1 MDTMRAIRVAET
13 GETGVLKPATV
24 PVPKPGPGEALVRVA
39 YAGVNFADVWMRRG
53 AVGAAMPVPFTPGLE
68 AAGVVVALGEG
79 AAVGEGVAGIAVG
92 DRVTYCIIPGAYAEY
107 QSVHA
112 SQLIPL
118 PADIGFDI
126 AAAAILQGLTAH
138 YLVHEEYKVTPGTNV
153 LVHAAAGG
161 MGLLLIQWLKHLGA
175 RVIGTVSTAE
185 KAAIAKEAG
194 ADDAIVYTE
203 QDFAV
208 EAMALTGGRGVDY
221 IIDGVGQTTFLK
233 NLDAVRVRGT
243 ICIFGHSSGP
253 AEPFMPFLLMPKSI
267 TLAGGMMHNFLQT
280 REDLLRRSADVFQ
293 GLREGWLDVR
303 IDRVFPLEQ
312 ATEAHSRLENRGSVG
327 KLLLDVGGAAP

>member
-1 MDTMRAIRVAET
+1 MRAVRVTEI
-13 GETGVLKPATV
+13 GEADVLKTANV
-24 PVPKPGPGEALVRVA
+24 PVPKPGSGEVLVRVA
-39 YAGVNFADVWMRRG
+39 YAGINFADVWMRRG
-53 AVGAAMPVPFTPGLE
+53 AIGAAMPVPFTPGLE
-68 AAGVVVALGEG
+68 AAGIVEALGEG
-79 AAVGEGVAGIAVG
+79 TVGVKVG

-107 QSVHA
+107 QTVHA

-118 PADIGFDI
+118 PRDIGFDT

-138 YLVHEEYKVTPGTNV
+138 YLVHEEYPIAPGTDV

-161 MGLLLIQWLKHLGA
+161 MGLLLIQWLKHMGA
-175 RVIGTVSTAE
+175 RVIGTVSSAE
-185 KAAIAKEAG
+185 KAAIARETG
-194 ADDAIVYTE
+194 ADDVIVYTE
-203 QDFAV
+203 QDFAT

-253 AEPFMPFLLMPKSI
+253 AEPFAPFLLMPKSI

-280 REDLLRRSADVFQ
+280 REDLLRRAADVFQ
-293 GLREGWLDVR
+293 GLREGWLKVR
-303 IDRVFPLEQ
+303 IDRAYPLEQ
-312 ATEAHSRLENRGSVG
+312 AAEAHRRLDSRGSVG
-327 KLLLDVGGAAP
+327 KLLLDLCV

>member
-1 MDTMRAIRVAET
+1 METMRAIRVTEI
-13 GETGVLKPATV
+13 GDTGVLKPATV
-24 PVPKPGPGEALVRVA
+24 ARPTPGPGEALVRIA

-68 AAGVVVALGEG
+68 AAGVV
-79 AAVGEGVAGIAVG
+79 AAVGEGVGDFKIG

-118 PADIGFDI
+118 PADIGFDR

-138 YLVHEEYKVTPGTNV
+138 YLVHEEYPITPGTTV

-175 RVIGTVSTAE
+175 RVIGTVSTEA
-185 KAAIAKEAG
+185 KAAIARQAG
-194 ADDAIVYTE
+194 ADHVIVYTE
-203 QDFAV
+203 QDFAA
-208 EAMALTGGRGVDY
+208 EAQALTAGRGVDY

-253 AEPFMPFLLMPKSI
+253 AEPFAPFLLMPKSI

-280 REDLLRRSADVFQ
+280 REDLLRRAADLFQ

-303 IDRVFPLEQ
+303 IDRVFPLAQ
-312 ATEAHSRLENRGSVG
+312 AAEAHARLETRGSVG
-327 KLLLDVGGAAP
+327 KLLLEVADV

>member
-1 MDTMRAIRVAET
+1 MDSMRAIRVAEI
-13 GETGVLKPATV
+13 GEADVLKVASVSIPT
-24 PVPKPGPGEALVRVA
+24 PGPGEALVRIA

-68 AAGVVVALGEG
+68 AAGTVT
-79 AAVGEGVAGIAVG
+79 AVGDGVSDIKIG
-92 DRVTYCIIPGAYAEY
+92 DRVTWCIIPGAYAEY
-107 QSVHA
+107 QAVHA

-118 PADIGFDI
+118 PAGIGFDR
-126 AAAAILQGLTAH
+126 AAAVILQGLTAH
-138 YLVHEEYKVTPGTNV
+138 YLVHEEYRIVPGTNV

-175 RVIGTVSTAE
+175 RVIGTVSSDE
-185 KAAIAKEAG
+185 KAAVALKTG
-194 ADDAIVYTE
+194 ADEVIVYTR
-203 QDFAV
+203 QDFAE
-208 EAMALTGGRGVDY
+208 EAQRLTGGRGVDY

-243 ICIFGHSSGP
+243 ICVFGHSSGP
-253 AEPFMPFLLMPKSI
+253 AEPFAPFLLMPKSI

-280 REDLLRRSADVFQ
+280 REDLLRRAADMFR
-293 GLREGWLDVR
+293 GISEGWLDVH

-312 ATEAHSRLENRGSVG
+312 AVEAHRRLENRQSIG
-327 KLLLDVGGAAP
+327 KLLLEVGGAAV

>member
-1 MDTMRAIRVAET
+1 VETMKAIRVSEI
-13 GETGVLKPATV
+13 GETDVLKMAST
-24 PVPKPGPGEALVRVA
+24 PVPKPGPSEALVRVA

-53 AVGAAMPVPFTPGLE
+53 AVGAAMPTPFTPGLE
-68 AAGVVVALGEG
+68 AAGVIEAVGDG
-79 AAVGEGVAGIAVG
+79 AADFKVG

-107 QSVHA
+107 QAVPA

-118 PADIGFDI
+118 PADIGFDH

-138 YLVHEEYKVTPGTNV
+138 YLVHDEYPIAPGATV

-161 MGLLLIQWLKHLGA
+161 MGLLLIQWLKHMGA
-175 RVIGTVSTAE
+175 RVIGTVSSDE
-185 KAAIAKEAG
+185 KAAIARETG
-194 ADDAIVYTE
+194 ADEVIVYTR
-203 QDFAV
+203 QDFAE
-208 EAMALTGGRGVDY
+208 EAKALTGGRGVDY

-253 AEPFMPFLLMPKSI
+253 AEPFAPFLLMPKSI

-280 REDLLRRSADVFQ
+280 REDLLRRAGDVFQ
-293 GLREGWLDVR
+293 GLREGWLNVR
-303 IDRVFPLEQ
+303 IDRIFPLEQ
-312 ATEAHSRLENRGSVG
+312 AAGAHRRLETRGSVG
-327 KLLLDVGGAAP
+327 KLLLAVSGATG

>member
-1 MDTMRAIRVAET
+1 METMRAIRVTEI
-13 GETGVLKPATV
+13 GEPDVLKTASV
-24 PVPKPGPGEALVRVA
+24 PVPRPGPGEALVRVA

-79 AAVGEGVAGIAVG
+79 AAVGEGVGDVKVG
-92 DRVTYCIIPGAYAEY
+92 DRVTWCILPGAYAEY
-107 QSVHA
+107 QAVNA

-118 PADIGFDI
+118 PADIGFDT

-138 YLVHEEYKVTPGTNV
+138 YLVYEEYKVAPGATV

-175 RVIGTVSTAE
+175 RVIGTVST
-185 KAAIAKEAG
+185 KAKTEIARQAG
-194 ADDAIVYTE
+194 ADQVIIYTE
-203 QDFAV
+203 QDFAA
-208 EAMALTGGRGVDY
+208 EAQALTGGRGVDY

-243 ICIFGHSSGP
+243 ICVFGHSSGP
-253 AEPFMPFLLMPKSI
+253 AEPFAPFLLMPKSI

-280 REDLLRRSADVFQ
+280 REDLLRRAGDVFQ
-293 GLREGWLDVR
+293 GLREGWLTVT
-303 IDRVFPLEQ
+303 IDRTFPLEQ
-312 ATEAHSRLENRGSVG
+312 AAEAHRRLETRASVG
-327 KLLLDVGGAAP
+327 KLLLEVGGAGA

>member
-1 MDTMRAIRVAET
+1 MEMMRAIRVAET
-13 GETGVLKPATV
+13 GEADVLKAVSV
-24 PVPKPGPGEALVRVA
+24 PRPEPGPGEALVRVA
-39 YAGVNFADVWMRRG
+39 FAGINFADVWMRRG

-68 AAGVVVALGEG
+68 AAGVIEALGEG
-79 AAVGEGVAGIAVG
+79 VEEFKVG
-92 DRVTYCIIPGAYAEY
+92 DRVTYCIIPGAYAEF
-107 QSVHA
+107 QAVHA

-118 PADIGFDI
+118 PGEIGFDR

-138 YLVHEEYKVTPGTNV
+138 YLVHEEYPIAPGTVV

-161 MGLLLIQWLKHLGA
+161 MGLLLVQWLKHLGA
-175 RVIGTVSTAE
+175 RVIGTVSSQAKAE
-185 KAAIAKEAG
+185 AARQAG
-194 ADDAIVYTE
+194 ADHVIIYT
-203 QDFAV
+203 QTDFAA

-253 AEPFMPFLLMPKSI
+253 AEPFAPFLLMPKSI

-280 REDLLRRSADVFQ
+280 RADLLRRAGDVFQ

-303 IDRVFPLEQ
+303 IDKVFPLEQ
-312 ATEAHSRLENRGSVG
+312 AASAHRSLENRGSVG
-327 KLLLDVGGAAP
+327 KLLIDVGSGPDAAAR

>member
-1 MDTMRAIRVAET
+1 MNSMRAIRVTEI
-13 GETGVLKPATV
+13 GDPEVLKIAAV
-24 PVPKPGPGEALVRVA
+24 PVPEPGPGEALVRIA

-68 AAGVVVALGEG
+68 AAGTVVAIGD
-79 AAVGEGVAGIAVG
+79 GVTGIKAG
-92 DRVTYCIIPGAYAEY
+92 DRVTWCILPGAYAEY
-107 QSVHA
+107 QAVPA

-118 PADIGFDI
+118 PADIPFDK

-138 YLVHEEYKVTPGTNV
+138 YLVHEEYRIVSGTNV

-175 RVIGTVSTAE
+175 RVIGTVSSDE
-185 KAAIAKEAG
+185 KAAVARKTG
-194 ADDAIVYTE
+194 ADDVIVYTRE
-203 QDFAV
+203 DFAE
-208 EAMALTGGRGVDY
+208 EAQKLTGGRGVDY

-243 ICIFGHSSGP
+243 ICVFGHSSGP
-253 AEPFMPFLLMPKSI
+253 AEPFAPFLLMPKSI

-280 REDLLRRSADVFQ
+280 REDLLRRAADVFQ
-293 GLREGWLDVR
+293 GLSEGWLDVH

-312 ATEAHSRLENRGSVG
+312 AAEAHRRLENRGSVG
-327 KLLLDVGGAAP
+327 KLLLEVGGIG

>member
-1 MDTMRAIRVAET
+1 MESMRAVRVAEI
-13 GETGVLKPATV
+13 GETGVLKPANI
-24 PVPKPGPGEALVRVA
+24 PVPQPGPGEALVRVA

-68 AAGVVVALGEG
+68 AAGVVAS
-79 AAVGEGVAGIAVG
+79 VGEGVADIAVG
-92 DRVTYCIIPGAYAEY
+92 DRVTWCPIPGAYAEY

-138 YLVHEEYKVTPGTNV
+138 YLVYEEYKITPGTTV

-175 RVIGTVSTAE
+175 RVIGTVSTQA
-185 KAAIAKEAG
+185 KAATAREAG
-194 ADDAIVYTE
+194 ADHVIVYTE

-208 EAMALTGGRGVDY
+208 EAQALTGGRGVDY

-253 AEPFMPFLLMPKSI
+253 AEPFQPFLLMPKCI

-293 GLREGWLDVR
+293 GLREGWLDVT
-303 IDRVFPLEQ
+303 IDRVFPLDQ
-312 ATEAHSRLENRGSVG
+312 AAEANARLENRGSVG
-327 KLLLDVGGAAP
+327 KLLLKVADL

>member
-1 MDTMRAIRVAET
+1 METMRAIRVTEI
-13 GETGVLKPATV
+13 GEADVLKPASV
-24 PVPKPGPGEALVRVA
+24 PVPQPGPGEALVRVA

-68 AAGVVVALGEG
+68 AAGTV
-79 AAVGEGVAGIAVG
+79 AAVGEGVGDIKVG
-92 DRVTYCIIPGAYAEY
+92 DRVTYCILPGAYAEY

-118 PADIGFDI
+118 PADIGFDT
-126 AAAAILQGLTAH
+126 AAAVILQGLTAH
-138 YLVHEEYKVTPGTNV
+138 YLVYEEYPVTPGTTV
-153 LVHAAAGG
+153 VVHAAAGG

-175 RVIGTVSTAE
+175 RVIGTVSSAA

-194 ADDAIVYTE
+194 ADHVIVYTE
-203 QDFAV
+203 QDFGA
-208 EAMALTGGRGVDY
+208 EAQALTGGRGVDY

-243 ICIFGHSSGP
+243 ICVFGHSSGP
-253 AEPFMPFLLMPKSI
+253 AEPFAPFLLMPKSI

-280 REDLLRRSADVFQ
+280 REDLLRRAADVFQ
-293 GLREGWLDVR
+293 GLREGWLDVTV
-303 IDRVFPLEQ
+303 DRTFPLEQ
-312 ATEAHSRLENRGSVG
+312 AAEAHRRLETRASVG
-327 KLLLDVGGAAP
+327 KLLLEVGSGAG

>member
-1 MDTMRAIRVAET
+1 METMRAIRVAET
-13 GETGVLKPATV
+13 GDTGVLKLASI
-24 PVPKPGPGEALVRVA
+24 PVPQPGPGEALVRIA

-53 AVGAAMPVPFTPGLE
+53 AVGTAMPVPFTPGLE
-68 AAGVVVALGEG
+68 AAGVV
-79 AAVGEGVAGIAVG
+79 AAVGEGVGDFKVG
-92 DRVTYCIIPGAYAEY
+92 DRVTYCVIPDSYAEY

-118 PADIGFDI
+118 PDGIAFDT

-138 YLVHEEYKVTPGTNV
+138 YLVHEEYRVTPGTTV

-175 RVIGTVSTAE
+175 RVIGTVSTEA
-185 KAAIAKEAG
+185 KAVIARQAG
-194 ADDAIVYTE
+194 ADHVIVYTE

-208 EAMALTGGRGVDY
+208 EAQAFTGGRGVDY

-243 ICIFGHSSGP
+243 ICVFGHSSGP
-253 AEPFMPFLLMPKSI
+253 AEPFAPFLLMPKSI
-267 TLAGGMMHNFLQT
+267 TLAGGMMNNFLQT
-280 REDLLRRSADVFQ
+280 REDLLRRAGDLFQ
-293 GLREGWLDVR
+293 GLSEGWLDVR
-303 IDRVFPLEQ
+303 IDRVFPLEK
-312 ATEAHSRLENRGSVG
+312 AAEAHSRLETRGSAG
-327 KLLLDVGGAAP
+327 KLLLEVDAAA

>member
-1 MDTMRAIRVAET
+1 METMRAIRVTEI
-13 GETGVLKPATV
+13 GEADVLKAAIV
-24 PVPKPGPGEALVRVA
+24 PVPQPGPGEALVRVA

-68 AAGVVVALGEG
+68 AAGTVET
-79 AAVGEGVAGIAVG
+79 VGEGVGDIKVG
-92 DRVTYCIIPGAYAEY
+92 DRVTWCIIPGAYAEY

-118 PADIGFDI
+118 PADIGFDT

-138 YLVHEEYKVTPGTNV
+138 YLVYEEYPIVPGSNV

-175 RVIGTVSTAE
+175 RVIGTVSSDE
-185 KAAIAKEAG
+185 KAAIAKATG
-194 ADDAIVYTE
+194 ADDVIVYTR
-203 QDFAV
+203 QDFAE
-208 EAMALTGGRGVDY
+208 EARKLTGGRGVDY

-243 ICIFGHSSGP
+243 ICVFGHSSGP
-253 AEPFMPFLLMPKSI
+253 AEPFAPFLLMPKSI

-280 REDLLRRSADVFQ
+280 REDWLRRAADVFQ
-293 GLREGWLDVR
+293 GLREGWLKVHVDGVY
-303 IDRVFPLEQ
+303 PLER
-312 ATEAHSRLENRGSVG
+312 AAEAHRRLENRESVG
-327 KLLLDVGGAAP
+327 KLLLEIGGG